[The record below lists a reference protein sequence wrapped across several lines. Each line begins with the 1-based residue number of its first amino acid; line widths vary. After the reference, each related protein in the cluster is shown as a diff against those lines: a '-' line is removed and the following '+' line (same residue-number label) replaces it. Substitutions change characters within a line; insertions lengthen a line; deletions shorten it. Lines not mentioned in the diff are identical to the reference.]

1 MAVLYDFRVK
11 IWRKDTDRTCCENI
25 GRNNS
30 IWIILFSRWEEVSAT
45 KESIIT
51 NELNIKSTCFP
62 TEPGPICCK
71 LLNRNAHYFR
81 CFLFCPPRTHVTNPT
96 ASDDAYHRMYQPNP
110 KHLCR
115 SLYYT
120 KQITPRQ
127 RDIHNTASEP
137 TMHSSSRYLTDLAWP
152 GLAKFE
158 FEFEWDRDDEREQQN
173 RRALIHRHHHHH
185 RSAVQGVH
193 IQAERDREKKS
204 LVRTW
209 AQCHRVEC
217 ENQKTTAKRNG
228 RTSMAFV
235 SEKCALNIEPKR
247 NVVMWFWQ
255 RLEIFHFWRVD
266 RWIWYCTYRVW
277 CCLNLVWRSSYLV
290 ICSQVE
296 ICWCQVFRTK
306 ASLCGGGWEC
316 MARG

>member
-25 GRNNS
+25 GRNKS

-51 NELNIKSTCFP
+51 NELNIKSTYFP

-71 LLNRNAHYFR
+71 LLNRNVHYFR

-127 RDIHNTASEP
+127 RAIHNTASEP

-152 GLAKFE
+152 GLVKFE

-193 IQAERDREKKS
+193 IQAERDREKKKS
-204 LVRTW
+204 GENVSALPSSGVWKPENNSQTERTDVHGVCFGEMRSKHW
-209 AQCHRVEC
+209 TEEERLCDF
-217 ENQKTTAKRNG
+217 G
-228 RTSMAFV
+228 
-235 SEKCALNIEPKR
+235 
-247 NVVMWFWQ
+247 Q